1 MKPHI
6 FYEYE
11 TIDDEEIVKYIQ
23 THKELH
29 PFFKEE
35 WGEVKPLQYC
45 GVLHIQ
51 GRDIYILPKITRRE
65 DTRNLD
71 IFIYML
77 LYAYDIKLQN
87 QDFAKAKNYK
97 SNFILEVLVQH
108 FAKELLREFTKGL
121 YKTYITKEENL
132 TTLRGKYLQTQN
144 IRHNF
149 TKSKIY
155 CEFDEFSADNELN
168 QFFLFALK
176 HLLPCVQNK
185 KLLKEAILVLDEVS
199 EREFDISR
207 SAIHFNRLNARF
219 ESSYEIAMMLLNRLI
234 PMFSEGER
242 SFAFLFDMNELF
254 ENFIGKIYKDID
266 ISTELQKR
274 DHYGSLV
281 LKPDIVTKSMIIDT
295 KYKKVSIRE
304 ELRVPDKYQMFVYG
318 TNFQQSKTMLLYP
331 KHKQDIRED
340 LQLGKNDTMIELKMR
355 SIDLDFDGEYEEFLD
370 EIRGRVGNLI

>member
-1 MKPHI
+1 MNKNI

-11 TIDDEEIVKYIQ
+11 AIDDEEIVRYIQ

-45 GVLHIQ
+45 GVLHIK
-51 GRDIYILPKITRRE
+51 GRDIYILPKVTRRE
-65 DTRNLD
+65 DVRNLD
-71 IFIYML
+71 MFIYML

-87 QDFAKAKNYK
+87 QDFAKAKNYR
-97 SNFILEVLVQH
+97 SSFLLEVLVQY

-132 TTLRGKYLQTQN
+132 TTLRGKYLLTQN

-155 CEFDEFSADNELN
+155 CEFDEFSEDNELN
-168 QFFLFALK
+168 QFFLFAIK
-176 HLLPCVQNK
+176 SLLPYVENK
-185 KLLKEAILVLDEVS
+185 KLLKEVLLVLDEVS

-207 SAIHFNRLNARF
+207 SAIHFERLNARF
-219 ESSYEIAMMLLNRLI
+219 ESSYEMAMMLLKRVI

-254 ENFIGKIYKDID
+254 ENFIGRIYKDID
-266 ISTELQKR
+266 ISTKLQKQGN
-274 DHYGSLV
+274 YGSLV
-281 LKPDIVTKSMIIDT
+281 LKPDIVTDSIIVDT
-295 KYKKVSIRE
+295 KYKKVSTKE
-304 ELRVPDKYQMFVYG
+304 DLRVSDKYQMFVYG

-331 KHKQDIRED
+331 KHIQDICED

-355 SIDLDFDGEYEEFLD
+355 SIDLDFDGEYEEFISELKK
-370 EIRGRVGNLI
+370 RVGELN